1 MVNVSSDE
9 CSEILGKAAKNI
21 KMEKQQRSV
30 VSLNNCSEKLS
41 SVCIFTEK

>member
-1 MVNVSSDE
+1 MVNVLSDE

-21 KMEKQQRSV
+21 KMEKQQRSG
-30 VSLNNCSEKLS
+30 VSLNNFTEKLP